1 MEFIV
6 NTIISGIMYDLIK
19 KGIALSVSEV
29 CKNINTIFNDYNII
43 EEKINIINSKQ
54 TTIEKNEYIKSLE
67 NDSKYILTLKKAYP
81 TVFSSQ
87 IDYILFLMNNKY
99 ANNDIKFTLASICE
113 FLNFSSVNELKKFY
127 HQNEEPEF
135 SFIESI
141 AAQLGVNP
149 IWLKSNINTPY
160 IHQCSFNRDE
170 MLYFDLNAIKE
181 VYFLTTDIKND
192 FVTAVFKYNNYK
204 YMYTSYQYPLNHSVG
219 ATGANDKKA
228 LKKFIDKIDT
238 MNKYGGFYSLPEDIY
253 NKLLCGKEY
262 PGVFLYYDHMNTY
275 KVEELLE
282 KNI

>member
-1 MEFIV
+1 
-6 NTIISGIMYDLIK
+6 MYDLIK

-54 TTIEKNEYIKSLE
+54 TTIEKNEYVKSLE

-141 AAQLGVNP
+141 AERLGVNP
-149 IWLKSNINTPY
+149 IWLKSNINFPY
-160 IHQCSFNRDE
+160 VRQCSFNPEE
-170 MLYFDLNAIKE
+170 MLYFDLSDIKE
-181 VYFLTTDIKND
+181 AYFLTTDIKND
-192 FVTAVFKYNNYK
+192 FVTVVLKYNDYK
-204 YMYTSYQYPLNHSVG
+204 YTYTSYQYPLNHSVG

-262 PGVFLYYDHMNTY
+262 PGVFLYYNHMNTY

-282 KNI
+282 KSI

>member
-1 MEFIV
+1 MDYITD
-6 NTIISGIMYDLIK
+6 TILSGMMYDVIK
-19 KGIALSVSEV
+19 TGFTNTVSNV
-29 CKNINTIFNDYNII
+29 RKNINTNLKDYTIL

-54 TTIEKNEYIKSLE
+54 TTTEKNEYVKSLK
-67 NDSKYILTLKKAYP
+67 NDSKYISVLKEAYP
-81 TVFSSQ
+81 TTFSSQ

-113 FLNFSSVNELKKFY
+113 FLNFNSVNELKKFY

-141 AAQLGVNP
+141 AEQLGVNP
-149 IWLKSNINTPY
+149 IWLKSNINSPY
-160 IHQCSFNRDE
+160 VRQCSFYPDE
-170 MLYFDLNAIKE
+170 MLYFDLSDIKE

-192 FVTAVFKYNNYK
+192 FVTVVLKYNDYK
-204 YMYTSYQYPLNHSVG
+204 YTYTSYQYPLNHSVG

-228 LKKFIDKIDT
+228 LKKFIDKIDD

-262 PGVFLYYDHMNTY
+262 PGVFLYYDHLNTH

-282 KNI
+282 KI